1 MKVAYA
7 FLFFILFSF
16 KGFSQFELPKKTI
29 TIAPVSN
36 PKGADSPTSSKSIS
50 YPSIF
55 DKKDKLGE
63 SVSLLKKKPEEE
75 KSIFEKEQFASPA
88 KEYTDKMNK
97 QVTDGKIYDYYK
109 KDYLLATYKCSTTIA
124 KFALKDFGEPDGDV
138 VRIWLND
145 EIVINAITL
154 ENGYREIQL
163 NLRNGQNLLV
173 IEALN
178 EGMVSPNTAQFS
190 IFNDKGEIIGNN
202 LSGLLTNVKATI
214 IINKVDIVIHFL
226 IDRKRNVYLFEN
238 IMS

>member
-1 MKVAYA
+1 MKAAYA
-7 FLFFILFSF
+7 FLFFMLFSF

-214 IINKVDIVIHFL
+214 IINKVDIL
-226 IDRKRNVYLFEN
+226 GQ
-238 IMS
+238 

>member
-1 MKVAYA
+1 MKAAYA
-7 FLFFILFSF
+7 FLFFILVSF

-63 SVSLLKKKPEEE
+63 NVSLLKKKPEEE

-97 QVTDGKIYDYYK
+97 QITDGKIYDYYK

-214 IINKVDIVIHFL
+214 IINKVDIFGQ
-226 IDRKRNVYLFEN
+226 
-238 IMS
+238 

>member
-1 MKVAYA
+1 MKAAYA

-63 SVSLLKKKPEEE
+63 NVSLLKKKPEEE

-97 QVTDGKIYDYYK
+97 QITDGKIYDYYK

-190 IFNDKGEIIGNN
+190 IFNDKGEVIGNN

-214 IINKVDIVIHFL
+214 IINKVDIL
-226 IDRKRNVYLFEN
+226 GQ
-238 IMS
+238 

>member
-1 MKVAYA
+1 MKAAYA
-7 FLFFILFSF
+7 FLFFILLSF

-63 SVSLLKKKPEEE
+63 NVSLLKKKPEEE

-214 IINKVDIVIHFL
+214 IINKVDIL
-226 IDRKRNVYLFEN
+226 GQ
-238 IMS
+238 

>member
-16 KGFSQFELPKKTI
+16 KGFSQFELSKKTI

-63 SVSLLKKKPEEE
+63 NVSLLKKKPEEE

-97 QVTDGKIYDYYK
+97 QITDGKIYDYYK

-214 IINKVDIVIHFL
+214 IINKVDIL
-226 IDRKRNVYLFEN
+226 GQ
-238 IMS
+238 

>member
-1 MKVAYA
+1 MKAAYA

-63 SVSLLKKKPEEE
+63 NVSLLKKKPEEE

-88 KEYTDKMNK
+88 KEYTDKLNK
-97 QVTDGKIYDYYK
+97 QITDGKIYDYYK

-214 IINKVDIVIHFL
+214 IINKVDIL
-226 IDRKRNVYLFEN
+226 GQ
-238 IMS
+238 

>member
-1 MKVAYA
+1 MKAAYA

-75 KSIFEKEQFASPA
+75 KSIFEKEEFASPA
-88 KEYTDKMNK
+88 KVYTDKMNK

-214 IINKVDIVIHFL
+214 IINKVDIL
-226 IDRKRNVYLFEN
+226 GQ
-238 IMS
+238 

>member
-1 MKVAYA
+1 MKAAYA

-36 PKGADSPTSSKSIS
+36 PKGANSPTTSKSIS

-63 SVSLLKKKPEEE
+63 NVSLLKKKSEEE

-109 KDYLLATYKCSTTIA
+109 EDYLLATYKCSTTIA

-214 IINKVDIVIHFL
+214 IINKVDIL
-226 IDRKRNVYLFEN
+226 GQ
-238 IMS
+238 

>member
-97 QVTDGKIYDYYK
+97 QITDGKIYDYYK

-145 EIVINAITL
+145 EIIINAITL

-190 IFNDKGEIIGNN
+190 IFNDKGEMIGNN

-214 IINKVDIVIHFL
+214 IINKVDIL
-226 IDRKRNVYLFEN
+226 GQ
-238 IMS
+238 

>member
-1 MKVAYA
+1 MKAAYA

-63 SVSLLKKKPEEE
+63 NVSLLKKKPEEE

-190 IFNDKGEIIGNN
+190 IFNDKGEMIGNN

-214 IINKVDIVIHFL
+214 IINKVDVL
-226 IDRKRNVYLFEN
+226 GQ
-238 IMS
+238 

>member
-1 MKVAYA
+1 MKAAFA
-7 FLFFILFSF
+7 FLFLVLISF

-29 TIAPVSN
+29 SIAPISN
-36 PKGADSPTSSKSIS
+36 PKGAVSPTSSKAIT

-88 KEYTDKMNK
+88 KVYTDKMNK
-97 QVTDGKIYDYYK
+97 QITDGKIYDYYK
-109 KDYLLATYKCSTTIA
+109 KDYLLATYKCSTATA
-124 KFALKDFGEPDGDV
+124 KFTLKDYGDPDGDV

-145 EIVINAITL
+145 EIVIDAITL
-154 ENGYREIQL
+154 ESGYREIKL
-163 NLRNGQNLLV
+163 NLRNGQNQLV

-214 IINKVDIVIHFL
+214 IINKVDIL
-226 IDRKRNVYLFEN
+226 GQ
-238 IMS
+238 

>member
-1 MKVAYA
+1 MKAAYA
-7 FLFFILFSF
+7 FLFFILLSF

-63 SVSLLKKKPEEE
+63 NVSLLKKKPEEE

-97 QVTDGKIYDYYK
+97 QITDGKIYDYYK

-214 IINKVDIVIHFL
+214 IINKVDIL
-226 IDRKRNVYLFEN
+226 GQ
-238 IMS
+238 

>member
-214 IINKVDIVIHFL
+214 IINKVDIL
-226 IDRKRNVYLFEN
+226 GQ
-238 IMS
+238 

>member
-1 MKVAYA
+1 MKAAYA

-16 KGFSQFELPKKTI
+16 KGISQFELPKKKI

-36 PKGADSPTSSKSIS
+36 PKGADSPTSSQSIS

-109 KDYLLATYKCSTTIA
+109 KDYLLATYKCSTAIA
-124 KFALKDFGEPDGDV
+124 KFALKDFGDPDGDV
-138 VRIWLND
+138 VRIWLNG
-145 EIVINAITL
+145 EIIIDAINL
-154 ENGYREIQL
+154 ESGFREIKL
-163 NLRNGQNLLV
+163 DLRNGQNLLV

-178 EGMVSPNTAQFS
+178 EGIVSPNTAQFT
-190 IFNDKGEIIGNN
+190 IFNDKGAVIGNN

-214 IINKVDIVIHFL
+214 IIDKVDVL
-226 IDRKRNVYLFEN
+226 GQ
-238 IMS
+238 

>member
-1 MKVAYA
+1 MKAAYA

-63 SVSLLKKKPEEE
+63 NVSLLKKKPEEE

-214 IINKVDIVIHFL
+214 IINKVDIL
-226 IDRKRNVYLFEN
+226 GQ
-238 IMS
+238 

>member
-1 MKVAYA
+1 MKAAYA

-50 YPSIF
+50 YPSFF

-109 KDYLLATYKCSTTIA
+109 KDYLIATYKCSTTIA

-214 IINKVDIVIHFL
+214 IINKVDIL
-226 IDRKRNVYLFEN
+226 GQ
-238 IMS
+238 

>member
-1 MKVAYA
+1 MKAAYA
-7 FLFFILFSF
+7 FLFFMLFSF

-63 SVSLLKKKPEEE
+63 NVSLLKKKPEEE

-97 QVTDGKIYDYYK
+97 QITDGKIYDYYK

-214 IINKVDIVIHFL
+214 IINKVDIL
-226 IDRKRNVYLFEN
+226 GQ
-238 IMS
+238 

>member
-1 MKVAYA
+1 MKATFA
-7 FLFFILFSF
+7 FLFLVLFSF
-16 KGFSQFELPKKTI
+16 NGFSQFELPKKKI

-55 DKKDKLGE
+55 EKKDKLAE

-88 KEYTDKMNK
+88 KVYTDKMNK

-109 KDYLLATYKCSTTIA
+109 KDYLLATYKCSTATA

-190 IFNDKGEIIGNN
+190 IFNDKGEMIGNN

-214 IINKVDIVIHFL
+214 IINKVDVL
-226 IDRKRNVYLFEN
+226 GQ
-238 IMS
+238 

>member
-1 MKVAYA
+1 MKATYA

-16 KGFSQFELPKKTI
+16 KGFTQFELPKKTI

-63 SVSLLKKKPEEE
+63 NVSLLKKKPEEE

-214 IINKVDIVIHFL
+214 IINKVDIL
-226 IDRKRNVYLFEN
+226 GQ
-238 IMS
+238 

>member
-1 MKVAYA
+1 MKAAFA
-7 FLFFILFSF
+7 FLFLVLISF

-29 TIAPVSN
+29 SIAPISN
-36 PKGADSPTSSKSIS
+36 PKGAVSPTSSKAIT

-88 KEYTDKMNK
+88 KVYTDKMNK
-97 QVTDGKIYDYYK
+97 QITDGKMYDYYR
-109 KDYLLATYKCSTTIA
+109 KDYLLATYKCSTATA
-124 KFALKDFGEPDGDV
+124 KFALKDYGDPDGDV

-145 EIVINAITL
+145 EMVIDAITL
-154 ENGYREIQL
+154 EAGYREIQL
-163 NLRNGQNLLV
+163 KLRNGQNLLV

-214 IINKVDIVIHFL
+214 IINKVDVL
-226 IDRKRNVYLFEN
+226 GE
-238 IMS
+238 

>member
-1 MKVAYA
+1 MKAAYA

-63 SVSLLKKKPEEE
+63 NVSLLKKKPEEE

-88 KEYTDKMNK
+88 KVYTDKMNK

-190 IFNDKGEIIGNN
+190 IFNDKGEVIGNN

-214 IINKVDIVIHFL
+214 IINKVDIL
-226 IDRKRNVYLFEN
+226 GQ
-238 IMS
+238 

>member
-29 TIAPVSN
+29 SIAPVSN

-63 SVSLLKKKPEEE
+63 SVSLLKKKSEEE

-124 KFALKDFGEPDGDV
+124 KFTLKDFGEPDGDV

-190 IFNDKGEIIGNN
+190 IFNDKGEMIGNN

-214 IINKVDIVIHFL
+214 IINKVDVL
-226 IDRKRNVYLFEN
+226 GQ
-238 IMS
+238 

>member
-1 MKVAYA
+1 MKPAYA
-7 FLFFILFSF
+7 FLFLILFSF
-16 KGFSQFELPKKTI
+16 KGFSQFELPNKTI

-36 PKGADSPTSSKSIS
+36 PKGAISPTSSKSIS

-214 IINKVDIVIHFL
+214 IINKVDVL
-226 IDRKRNVYLFEN
+226 GQ
-238 IMS
+238 